1 MRLDKY
7 LKVSRIIKRRPVA
20 KEVADK
26 GRIKVNGVLAK
37 SSTDLKIG
45 DQIEV
50 RFGNKLL
57 TVRVLEMSKKPNIVQ
72 LTNDY
77 IDNANQEQRL
87 ERAEHEQRNRFMGW
101 ILFVVVLL
109 FILPTYNL
117 VETYMNIKQQEKEVL
132 SLQKDYEKL
141 STQTKERKDLAKKL
155 KDDAFAEKY
164 ARAKYYYS
172 REGESIYPVPSLL
185 P

>member
-1 MRLDKY
+1 
-7 LKVSRIIKRRPVA
+7 
-20 KEVADK
+20 
-26 GRIKVNGVLAK
+26 
-37 SSTDLKIG
+37 
-45 DQIEV
+45 
-50 RFGNKLL
+50 
-57 TVRVLEMSKKPNIVQ
+57 MSKKPNIVQ

-132 SLQKDYEKL
+132 SLQKDYDKL
-141 STQTKERKDLAKKL
+141 SDQTKERKDLAKKL

-172 REGESIYPVPSLL
+172 REGESIYPVPSYYPNERFTKNCRNFFNLFRSQVRGTIRKKSAT
-185 P
+185 

>member
-1 MRLDKY
+1 
-7 LKVSRIIKRRPVA
+7 
-20 KEVADK
+20 
-26 GRIKVNGVLAK
+26 
-37 SSTDLKIG
+37 
-45 DQIEV
+45 
-50 RFGNKLL
+50 
-57 TVRVLEMSKKPNIVQ
+57 MSKKPNIVQ

-77 IDNANQEQRL
+77 IDNANQEHRL
-87 ERAEHEQRNRFMGW
+87 ERAEHEQR

-132 SLQKDYEKL
+132 SLQKDYDKL
-141 STQTKERKDLAKKL
+141 SDQTKERKDLAKKL

>member
-1 MRLDKY
+1 MR
-7 LKVSRIIKRRPVA
+7 
-20 KEVADK
+20 
-26 GRIKVNGVLAK
+26 
-37 SSTDLKIG
+37 
-45 DQIEV
+45 
-50 RFGNKLL
+50 
-57 TVRVLEMSKKPNIVQ
+57 KKPNIVQ

-132 SLQKDYEKL
+132 SLQKDYDNCRIRQRNERIWLRNLRMMLSPRNMRVL
-141 STQTKERKDLAKKL
+141 STIIHVKESQSILYQA
-155 KDDAFAEKY
+155 
-164 ARAKYYYS
+164 YYPNE
-172 REGESIYPVPSLL
+172 RFT
-185 P
+185 

>member
-1 MRLDKY
+1 
-7 LKVSRIIKRRPVA
+7 
-20 KEVADK
+20 
-26 GRIKVNGVLAK
+26 
-37 SSTDLKIG
+37 
-45 DQIEV
+45 
-50 RFGNKLL
+50 
-57 TVRVLEMSKKPNIVQ
+57 MSKKPNIVQ

-132 SLQKDYEKL
+132 SLQKDYDKL
-141 STQTKERKDLAKKL
+141 SDQTKERKDLAKKL

-172 REGESIYPVPSLL
+172 REVNLSCTKLITLMKDLL
-185 P
+185 KTVETFLTYSEAKLEELSEKNQQLKTELPRKEEVKKQA

>member
-1 MRLDKY
+1 
-7 LKVSRIIKRRPVA
+7 
-20 KEVADK
+20 
-26 GRIKVNGVLAK
+26 
-37 SSTDLKIG
+37 
-45 DQIEV
+45 
-50 RFGNKLL
+50 
-57 TVRVLEMSKKPNIVQ
+57 MSKKPNIVQ

-109 FILPTYNL
+109 FILPTSNL
-117 VETYMNIKQQEKEVL
+117 VETYLNIKQQEKEVL
-132 SLQKDYEKL
+132 SLQKDY
-141 STQTKERKDLAKKL
+141 
-155 KDDAFAEKY
+155 DAFAEKY

>member
-1 MRLDKY
+1 
-7 LKVSRIIKRRPVA
+7 
-20 KEVADK
+20 
-26 GRIKVNGVLAK
+26 
-37 SSTDLKIG
+37 
-45 DQIEV
+45 
-50 RFGNKLL
+50 
-57 TVRVLEMSKKPNIVQ
+57 MSKKPNIVQ

-101 ILFVVVLL
+101 ILFVVVL
-109 FILPTYNL
+109 
-117 VETYMNIKQQEKEVL
+117 QEKEVL
-132 SLQKDYEKL
+132 SLQKDYDKL
-141 STQTKERKDLAKKL
+141 SDQTKERKDLAKKL

>member
-1 MRLDKY
+1 
-7 LKVSRIIKRRPVA
+7 
-20 KEVADK
+20 
-26 GRIKVNGVLAK
+26 
-37 SSTDLKIG
+37 
-45 DQIEV
+45 
-50 RFGNKLL
+50 
-57 TVRVLEMSKKPNIVQ
+57 MSKKPNIVQ

-77 IDNANQEQRL
+77 IDNANQEHRL

-117 VETYMNIKQQEKEVL
+117 VETYMNIKQQEKL
-132 SLQKDYEKL
+132 SD
-141 STQTKERKDLAKKL
+141 QTKERKDLAKKL

>member
-1 MRLDKY
+1 
-7 LKVSRIIKRRPVA
+7 
-20 KEVADK
+20 
-26 GRIKVNGVLAK
+26 
-37 SSTDLKIG
+37 
-45 DQIEV
+45 
-50 RFGNKLL
+50 
-57 TVRVLEMSKKPNIVQ
+57 MSKKPNIVQ

-132 SLQKDYEKL
+132 SLQKDYDKL
-141 STQTKERKDLAKKL
+141 SDQTKERKDLAKKL

-172 REGESIYPVPSLL
+172 REGESIYPVPSFLTYSEAKLEELSEKNQQLKTEL
-185 P
+185 PRKEEVKKQA

>member
-1 MRLDKY
+1 MY
-7 LKVSRIIKRRPVA
+7 EIISETRI
-20 KEVADK
+20 EADE
-26 GRIKVNGVLAK
+26 
-37 SSTDLKIG
+37 
-45 DQIEV
+45 Q
-50 RFGNKLL
+50 
-57 TVRVLEMSKKPNIVQ
+57 KPNIVQ

-77 IDNANQEQRL
+77 TDNANQEQRW

-109 FILPTYNL
+109 FILPTYQSSWDL
-117 VETYMNIKQQEKEVL
+117 YEHQTAREGIL
-132 SLQKDYEKL
+132 SLPERLMINCQIR
-141 STQTKERKDLAKKL
+141 QKERKDLAKKL

>member
-1 MRLDKY
+1 
-7 LKVSRIIKRRPVA
+7 
-20 KEVADK
+20 
-26 GRIKVNGVLAK
+26 
-37 SSTDLKIG
+37 
-45 DQIEV
+45 
-50 RFGNKLL
+50 
-57 TVRVLEMSKKPNIVQ
+57 MSKKPNIVQ

-132 SLQKDYEKL
+132 SLQKDYDKL
-141 STQTKERKDLAKKL
+141 SIRQRNERIWLRNLRMMLSPRNMRVLSTIIHVKESQSILYQA
-155 KDDAFAEKY
+155 
-164 ARAKYYYS
+164 YYPNE
-172 REGESIYPVPSLL
+172 RFT
-185 P
+185 

>member
-1 MRLDKY
+1 
-7 LKVSRIIKRRPVA
+7 
-20 KEVADK
+20 
-26 GRIKVNGVLAK
+26 
-37 SSTDLKIG
+37 
-45 DQIEV
+45 
-50 RFGNKLL
+50 
-57 TVRVLEMSKKPNIVQ
+57 MSKKPNIVQ

-132 SLQKDYEKL
+132 SLQKDYDKL
-141 STQTKERKDLAKKL
+141 SDQTKEQETRRNERIWLRNLRMMLSPRNMRVLSTIIHVKESLSILYQAYYPNERFTKNCRNFFNLFRSQVRGTIRKKSAT
-155 KDDAFAEKY
+155 
-164 ARAKYYYS
+164 
-172 REGESIYPVPSLL
+172 
-185 P
+185 

>member
-1 MRLDKY
+1 
-7 LKVSRIIKRRPVA
+7 
-20 KEVADK
+20 
-26 GRIKVNGVLAK
+26 
-37 SSTDLKIG
+37 
-45 DQIEV
+45 
-50 RFGNKLL
+50 
-57 TVRVLEMSKKPNIVQ
+57 MSKKPNIVQ
-72 LTNDY
+72 LNNDY

-132 SLQKDYEKL
+132 SFQKDYDKL
-141 STQTKERKDLAKKL
+141 SDQTKERKDLAKKL

>member
-1 MRLDKY
+1 
-7 LKVSRIIKRRPVA
+7 
-20 KEVADK
+20 
-26 GRIKVNGVLAK
+26 
-37 SSTDLKIG
+37 
-45 DQIEV
+45 
-50 RFGNKLL
+50 
-57 TVRVLEMSKKPNIVQ
+57 MSKKPNIVQ

-132 SLQKDYEKL
+132 SLQKTMINCRIRQRNERIWLRNLRMMLSPRNMRVL
-141 STQTKERKDLAKKL
+141 STIIHVKESQSILYQAYYPNERFTKNCRNFFNLFRSQVRGTIRKKSAT
-155 KDDAFAEKY
+155 
-164 ARAKYYYS
+164 
-172 REGESIYPVPSLL
+172 
-185 P
+185 

>member
-1 MRLDKY
+1 
-7 LKVSRIIKRRPVA
+7 
-20 KEVADK
+20 
-26 GRIKVNGVLAK
+26 
-37 SSTDLKIG
+37 
-45 DQIEV
+45 
-50 RFGNKLL
+50 
-57 TVRVLEMSKKPNIVQ
+57 MSKKPNIVQ

-77 IDNANQEQRL
+77 IDNANQEHRL

-117 VETYMNIKQQEKEVL
+117 VETYMNIKQQEKEIL
-132 SLQKDYEKL
+132 SLQKDYDKL
-141 STQTKERKDLAKKL
+141 SDQTKERKDLAKKL

-172 REGESIYPVPSLL
+172 REDLLKTVEIFLTYSEAKLEELSEKNQKLKTDVPRKEGVKKQA
-185 P
+185 

>member
-1 MRLDKY
+1 
-7 LKVSRIIKRRPVA
+7 
-20 KEVADK
+20 
-26 GRIKVNGVLAK
+26 
-37 SSTDLKIG
+37 
-45 DQIEV
+45 
-50 RFGNKLL
+50 
-57 TVRVLEMSKKPNIVQ
+57 MSKKPNIVQ

-132 SLQKDYEKL
+132 LFQKDYGHVIVRFL
-141 STQTKERKDLAKKL
+141 CIRSHSTAGTR
-155 KDDAFAEKY
+155 
-164 ARAKYYYS
+164 
-172 REGESIYPVPSLL
+172 
-185 P
+185 

>member
-1 MRLDKY
+1 
-7 LKVSRIIKRRPVA
+7 
-20 KEVADK
+20 
-26 GRIKVNGVLAK
+26 
-37 SSTDLKIG
+37 
-45 DQIEV
+45 
-50 RFGNKLL
+50 
-57 TVRVLEMSKKPNIVQ
+57 MSKKPNIVQ

-77 IDNANQEQRL
+77 IDNANQEHRL
-87 ERAEHEQRNRFMGW
+87 ERSEHEQRNRFMGW

-117 VETYMNIKQQEKEVL
+117 VETYMNIKQQEKEIL
-132 SLQKDYEKL
+132 SLQKDYDKL
-141 STQTKERKDLAKKL
+141 SDQTKERKDLAKKL
-155 KDDAFAEKY
+155 KDDTFAEKY

>member
-1 MRLDKY
+1 
-7 LKVSRIIKRRPVA
+7 
-20 KEVADK
+20 
-26 GRIKVNGVLAK
+26 
-37 SSTDLKIG
+37 
-45 DQIEV
+45 
-50 RFGNKLL
+50 
-57 TVRVLEMSKKPNIVQ
+57 MSKKPNIVQ

-77 IDNANQEQRL
+77 IDSANQEQRL
-87 ERAEHEQRNRFMGW
+87 ERAEHEQRNRF
-101 ILFVVVLL
+101 

-132 SLQKDYEKL
+132 SLQKDYDKL
-141 STQTKERKDLAKKL
+141 SDQTKERKDLAKKL

>member
-1 MRLDKY
+1 
-7 LKVSRIIKRRPVA
+7 
-20 KEVADK
+20 
-26 GRIKVNGVLAK
+26 
-37 SSTDLKIG
+37 
-45 DQIEV
+45 
-50 RFGNKLL
+50 
-57 TVRVLEMSKKPNIVQ
+57 MSKKPNIVQ

-132 SLQKDYEKL
+132 SLQKDYDKL
-141 STQTKERKDLAKKL
+141 SEQTKERKDLAKDVYK
-155 KDDAFAEKY
+155 
-164 ARAKYYYS
+164 RQVS
-172 REGESIYPVPSLL
+172 RLHKQLELSTLTSRKALSVL
-185 P
+185 

>member
-1 MRLDKY
+1 
-7 LKVSRIIKRRPVA
+7 
-20 KEVADK
+20 
-26 GRIKVNGVLAK
+26 
-37 SSTDLKIG
+37 
-45 DQIEV
+45 
-50 RFGNKLL
+50 
-57 TVRVLEMSKKPNIVQ
+57 MSKKPNIVQ

-77 IDNANQEQRL
+77 IDNANQEHRL

-132 SLQKDYEKL
+132 SLQKDYDKL
-141 STQTKERKDLAKKL
+141 SDQTKERKDLAKKL

-172 REGESIYPVPSLL
+172 REGRVYLSCTKLITLMKDLLKTVEIFLTYSEAKLEELSEKNQKLKTDVPRKEGVKKQA
-185 P
+185 

>member
-1 MRLDKY
+1 
-7 LKVSRIIKRRPVA
+7 
-20 KEVADK
+20 
-26 GRIKVNGVLAK
+26 
-37 SSTDLKIG
+37 
-45 DQIEV
+45 
-50 RFGNKLL
+50 
-57 TVRVLEMSKKPNIVQ
+57 MSKKPNIVQ

-132 SLQKDYEKL
+132 SLQKDYDKCRIR
-141 STQTKERKDLAKKL
+141 QRNERIWLRNL
-155 KDDAFAEKY
+155 RMMLFAEKY